1 MWKQVMIAA
10 GTEEFGDRLEQALN
24 NQNLSIKEFASR
36 HDLSPSTLYKITSN
50 ERSNFG
56 VKTLKNIIDALRE
69 EEGYN
74 QPTIGLITT
83 RDACDRVPNSIS
95 VDDVEYHVK
104 PLPAHTIEEEI
115 VKGVNAEKDGIDAIL
130 CGPIAA
136 TTIEQVVDVPVGGL
150 KFDVELMTDS
160 LESLIQRI

>member
-36 HDLSPSTLYKITSN
+36 HDLSSSTLYKITSN

-69 EEGYN
+69 EE
-74 QPTIGLITT
+74 
-83 RDACDRVPNSIS
+83 
-95 VDDVEYHVK
+95 
-104 PLPAHTIEEEI
+104 
-115 VKGVNAEKDGIDAIL
+115 
-130 CGPIAA
+130 
-136 TTIEQVVDVPVGGL
+136 
-150 KFDVELMTDS
+150 
-160 LESLIQRI
+160 